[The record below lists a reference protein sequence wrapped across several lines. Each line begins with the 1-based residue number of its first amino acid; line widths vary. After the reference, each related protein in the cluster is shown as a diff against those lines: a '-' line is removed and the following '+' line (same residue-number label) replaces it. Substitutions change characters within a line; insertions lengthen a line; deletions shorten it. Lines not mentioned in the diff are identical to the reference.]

1 MVQNEQKKSTIAR
14 GRRKILL
21 IAMAAALPL
30 IIAYALFYSGWRPGS
45 TANYGEL
52 VQPARPIADATL
64 LTLDKKKI
72 RFSDWRG
79 KWTLVTFSPAECLS
93 PCEKNLYNMR
103 QVIAAQGEEA
113 KRVQSVFIVTD
124 PKALVWLHYAIKDY
138 PGMLVIVGSME
149 EVKAL
154 ARQFLLA
161 DGSLPEVGQR
171 IYLVD
176 PLGNFM
182 MSYPAGADPTGM
194 RKDLA
199 RLLRISQI
207 G

>member
-1 MVQNEQKKSTIAR
+1 MTQNVQKNAAVTR

-21 IAMAAALPL
+21 IALAAALPMA
-30 IIAYALFYSGWRPGS
+30 IAYTLFYSGWRPGS

-52 VQPARPIADATL
+52 VQPARPIADAAL
-64 LTLDKKKI
+64 QTLDKKKI
-72 RFSDWRG
+72 RFSEWRG
-79 KWTLVTFSPAECLS
+79 KWTLITFSTAECLS
-93 PCEKNLYNMR
+93 PCEKNLYNLR

-113 KRVQSVFIVTD
+113 QRVQSVFIVTD

-138 PGMLVIVGSME
+138 PGMQVIVGPTE
-149 EVKAL
+149 DVKAL
-154 ARQFLLA
+154 ARQFVLP
-161 DGSLPEVGQR
+161 DGSPPEGGQR

-176 PLGNFM
+176 PLGNLM

-194 RKDLA
+194 RKDLS
-199 RLLRISQI
+199 RLLRVSRI

>member
-1 MVQNEQKKSTIAR
+1 MIQNGQKNTTVAR
-14 GRRKILL
+14 GRRRILL
-21 IAMAAALPL
+21 IALLAVLPL
-30 IIAYALFYSGWRPGS
+30 IAAYALFYSGWRPGL

-52 VQPARPIADATL
+52 VQPARPIADAAL
-64 LTLDKKKI
+64 QTLDKRKI
-72 RFSDWRG
+72 RFSELHG
-79 KWTLVTFSPAECLS
+79 KWTLITFSPAECLS
-93 PCEKNLYNMR
+93 PCEKNLYKMR

-113 KRVQSVFIVTD
+113 ARVQSVFIVTD
-124 PKALVWLHYAIKDY
+124 PKALAWLYYAIKDY
-138 PGMLVIVGSME
+138 PGVQVIVGPIE

-154 ARQFLLA
+154 ARQFTLA
-161 DGSLPEVGQR
+161 DGSPPEGGHR

-176 PLGNFM
+176 PLGNLM

-194 RKDLA
+194 RKDLV

>member
-1 MVQNEQKKSTIAR
+1 MVHTEQKNTAKAR

-21 IAMAAALPL
+21 VALTAALPL

-64 LTLDKKKI
+64 QTLDKKKI
-72 RFSDWRG
+72 RFSEWRG
-79 KWTLVTFSPAECLS
+79 KWTLITFSPAECLS
-93 PCEKNLYNMR
+93 PCEKTLYNLR
-103 QVIAAQGEEA
+103 QVVAAQGEEA

-138 PGMLVIVGSME
+138 PDMLVIVGPME
-149 EVKAL
+149 DVRTL
-154 ARQFLLA
+154 ARQFVLP
-161 DGSLPEVGQR
+161 DGSPPEGSQR

-176 PLGNFM
+176 PLGNLM
-182 MSYPAGADPTGM
+182 MSYPPGADPTGL

>member
-1 MVQNEQKKSTIAR
+1 MMQNVQKNTAVTR

-21 IAMAAALPL
+21 IALAAALPMT
-30 IIAYALFYSGWRPGS
+30 IAYALFYSGWRPGS

-52 VQPARPIADATL
+52 VQPARPIADTAL
-64 LTLDKKKI
+64 QTLDKKKI
-72 RFSDWRG
+72 RFSEWRG
-79 KWTLVTFSPAECLS
+79 KWTLITFSPAECLS
-93 PCEKNLYNMR
+93 PCEKNLYNLR

-124 PKALVWLHYAIKDY
+124 PKALVWLHYALKDY
-138 PGMLVIVGSME
+138 PGMQVVVGPME
-149 EVKAL
+149 DVKAL
-154 ARQFLLA
+154 ARQFVLP
-161 DGSLPEVGQR
+161 DGIPPEGGQR

-176 PLGNFM
+176 PLGNLM

-194 RKDLA
+194 RKDLS
-199 RLLRISQI
+199 RLLRVSRI

>member
-1 MVQNEQKKSTIAR
+1 MTQDEQKTTTVAR
-14 GRRKILL
+14 GRRRILL

-79 KWTLVTFSPAECLS
+79 KWTLMTFSPAECLS
-93 PCEKNLYNMR
+93 PCEKTLYNLR

-138 PGMLVIVGSME
+138 PDMLVIVGPTE
-149 EVKAL
+149 DVRAL
-154 ARQFLLA
+154 ARQFVLP
-161 DGSLPEVGQR
+161 DESQPEGSQR

-176 PLGNFM
+176 PLGNLM

>member
-1 MVQNEQKKSTIAR
+1 MVQHEQKNPTKAR
-14 GRRKILL
+14 ARRKILIIAL
-21 IAMAAALPL
+21 IAALPL

-64 LTLDKKKI
+64 LTLDRKKI
-72 RFSDWRG
+72 RFSEWRG
-79 KWTLVTFSPAECLS
+79 KWTLLTFSAAECLS

-103 QVIAAQGEEA
+103 QVITAQGEEA
-113 KRVQSVFIVTD
+113 RRVQSVFIVTD

-138 PGMLVIVGSME
+138 PGMQVIVGPQE
-149 EVKAL
+149 EVTAL
-154 ARQFLLA
+154 ARQFVLA
-161 DGSLPEVGQR
+161 DGSPPEIGQR

-176 PLGNFM
+176 PLGNLM

-199 RLLRISQI
+199 RLLRVSQI